1 MHKSPIDY
9 EVYTEDELLEMKKSE
24 ATKGLTELQQRFC
37 EEYIRSYNVKMATI
51 RAGYPEEKIGIGAA
65 LRRKPECQLYI
76 QWLKARVL
84 RNVCI
89 DAATILD
96 EHLRIAFAD
105 ITDFVD
111 IRPTSIR
118 LRPSE
123 LVDGQLVKS
132 IKSGRDGVSIELYD
146 KMKSLDFLAK
156 YCQDMPKD
164 WKQKLEERR
173 MELQEQE
180 FELKKSMANV
190 NAGAE
195 EKDGFIEAIENAA
208 KVVWEE

>member
-1 MHKSPIDY
+1 MQRSPIDY
-9 EVYTEDELLEMKKSE
+9 DVYTEEERLERKKKE
-24 ATKGLTELQQRFC
+24 AIEGLTELQQRFC
-37 EEYIRSYNVKMATI
+37 EEYVKSYNIKMAVI
-51 RAGYPEEKIGIGAA
+51 KAGYPEQKINIGNA
-65 LRRKPECQLYI
+65 LRRKPECQRYI
-76 QWLKARVL
+76 QWLKARIL

-89 DAATILD
+89 DAASILD

-111 IRPTSIR
+111 IKPTSIR
-118 LRPSE
+118 LKPSE

-132 IKSGRDGVSIELYD
+132 IKSGRDGISIELYD

-164 WKQKLEERR
+164 WKQKIEERR
-173 MELQEQE
+173 IELQEQE
-180 FELKKSMANV
+180 FELKKQMSDVSKN
-190 NAGAE
+190 AE
-195 EKDGFIEAIENAA
+195 EKDGFMEAIENAA

>member
-1 MHKSPIDY
+1 MGALKEI
-9 EVYTEDELLEMKKSE
+9 LLE
-24 ATKGLTELQQRFC
+24 
-37 EEYIRSYNVKMATI
+37 
-51 RAGYPEEKIGIGAA
+51 
-65 LRRKPECQLYI
+65 
-76 QWLKARVL
+76 
-84 RNVCI
+84 
-89 DAATILD
+89 
-96 EHLRIAFAD
+96 
-105 ITDFVD
+105 DFQPV
-111 IRPTSIR
+111 R